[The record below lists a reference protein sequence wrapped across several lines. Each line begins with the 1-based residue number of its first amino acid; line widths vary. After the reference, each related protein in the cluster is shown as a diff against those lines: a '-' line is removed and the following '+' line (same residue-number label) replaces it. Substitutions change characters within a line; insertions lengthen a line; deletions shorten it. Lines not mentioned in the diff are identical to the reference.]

1 MDNRQ
6 TDTVTM
12 NRRGLMR
19 VLVIEDESIAREAV
33 RHYLEFRGHDVT
45 VAGSAIEAMDQAL
58 RHEPDVLLCDW
69 KLNGSIDGV
78 DVARTLQRRYDVA
91 VILITAHQLD
101 DVKAKARRVGLI
113 VNAYRRK
120 PVSLA
125 SLAEVIESLDV
136 RH

>member
-6 TDTVTM
+6 TDTVSL

-33 RHYLEFRGHDVT
+33 RHYLEFRGHEVT

-101 DVKAKARRVGLI
+101 DVKAKARRVGLN

-125 SLAEVIESLDV
+125 SLAEVIESLEV

>member
-1 MDNRQ
+1 MDDRQ
-6 TDTVTM
+6 TNAVTM

-19 VLVIEDESIAREAV
+19 VLVVEDESIAREAV
-33 RHYLEFRGHDVT
+33 RHYLEFRGHEVT
-45 VAGSAIEAMDQAL
+45 VAGSAIEAMDQAQ
-58 RHEPDVLLCDW
+58 RHEPNVLLCDW

-101 DVKAKARRVGLI
+101 DVRAKARRVGLN

-125 SLAEVIESLDV
+125 SLAEVIESLEAC
-136 RH
+136 H